1 MLGLEDTRDCASV
14 IFILLGTMGFS
25 NLDDQMLRSL
35 CQRHGK
41 VFVSQEFT
49 VDSELQCFQL
59 SDLGSRGQVWV
70 TTSTRHLRLP
80 GIQCGPIHSVGN
92 PRIDSCTHS
101 AMQVRTVGAQRTP
114 RFAGDLSAMSGDS
127 EFKPAHSPR
136 SADLLS
142 RWSTLLG
149 VALLTVQCL

>member
-25 NLDDQMLRSL
+25 NLNDQMLRSL

-41 VFVSQEFT
+41 VFVSQELT

-80 GIQCGPIHSVGN
+80 GIQCGPIHSFGN
-92 PRIDSCTHS
+92 PRVDSCTHS
-101 AMQVRTVGAQRTP
+101 AMQVRTVGLRELHGLLEIFQQWVETQSSNLLTLP
-114 RFAGDLSAMSGDS
+114 
-127 EFKPAHSPR
+127 
-136 SADLLS
+136 DLL
-142 RWSTLLG
+142 TCKQMINPLG
-149 VALLTVQCL
+149 CCSSYCL